1 MLLFWTTKYI
11 AGGGGGEGEAR
22 RGRREG
28 GRGEKGS
35 LATRLECT
43 ARSKVNDYC
52 RESFP
57 EQTLGVELN

>member
-1 MLLFWTTKYI
+1 MLPFWTTNYT
-11 AGGGGGEGEAR
+11 AGGGGKGR

-28 GRGEKGS
+28 GSGDKVY
-35 LATRLECT
+35 LATRLECAT
-43 ARSKVNDYC
+43 RSKVNDYC